1 MTTSINSEAHDK
13 RGLTNGQ
20 RESSKCSVF
29 IKRNKKKEKKGHKD
43 LRHKE

>member
-20 RESSKCSVF
+20 RESSKCPVF
-29 IKRNKKKEKKGHKD
+29 IKKRKNKEIAK
-43 LRHKE
+43 RT